1 MTNLI
6 NEKEMYV
13 VVESFKGN
21 EEIIFAGSREE
32 CSSFADQA
40 RIDLVKKA
48 GEDVLTVNDFYIEK
62 KSDRE
67 NAEEKYKNMD
77 AYKKTLS
84 EEELNEKIIID
95 GKTYKKWVIDF
106 NKKYNK

>member
-48 GEDVLTVNDFYIEK
+48 GEDALTANDFYIEK
-62 KSDRE
+62 KSDSE

-77 AYKKTLS
+77 IYKKTLS
-84 EEELNEKIIID
+84 EEELNEEITID
-95 GKTYKKWVIDF
+95 GKVYKKWVIDF
-106 NKKYNK
+106 NEKYNK

>member
-1 MTNLI
+1 MKNLV

-32 CSSFADQA
+32 CTSFADQA

>member
-1 MTNLI
+1 MKNLI
-6 NEKEMYV
+6 NEKEIYV

-77 AYKKTLS
+77 VYKKTLT
-84 EEELNEKIIID
+84 EEELNEEITID
-95 GKTYKKWVIDF
+95 GKIYKKWVIDF

>member
-1 MTNLI
+1 MTNLV

-48 GEDVLTVNDFYIEK
+48 GEDILTVNDFYIQK

-67 NAEEKYKNMD
+67 NAEEKYKNMET
-77 AYKKTLS
+77 YKKTLT
-84 EEELNEKIIID
+84 EEELQEEVIID
-95 GKTYKKWVIDF
+95 GKKYAKWVIDF
-106 NKKYNK
+106 NEKHSK